1 MMDGKALIKTFDYS
15 AECINKQVRGI
26 SQRES
31 LQQAIVDGHSINWLL
46 GHIISSR
53 SVPLKLAGASAIWSE
68 NSRSRYR
75 NGSKPVG
82 KSEASI
88 LQIDILLNHF
98 NQSQRLIIG
107 GLQNM
112 NSAML
117 SQPSGYMNNTIF
129 DSLLYFHFHETYH
142 LGQMTMVAEHLGT
155 SAAYIAL

>member
-1 MMDGKALIKTFDYS
+1 MAVSLS
-15 AECINKQVRGI
+15 A
-26 SQRES
+26 
-31 LQQAIVDGHSINWLL
+31 QAK
-46 GHIISSR
+46 R
-53 SVPLKLAGASAIWSE
+53 
-68 NSRSRYR
+68 
-75 NGSKPVG
+75 
-82 KSEASI
+82 SI
-88 LQIDILLNHF
+88 LQIEELHNHF
-98 NQSQRLIIG
+98 NQSQRFFIG